1 MYIGLILE
9 EGLIKIFSYSQIH
22 KKKPQQS
29 QNYDQYCLH
38 GRRWW
43 LYFYFHRI
51 IVVKIPISKINEIN
65 DDFQSRYSLPNGIKI
80 IEKKTFG
87 SVCEDINQH

>member
-1 MYIGLILE
+1 MYIGLFLE

-38 GRRWW
+38 GRRW
-43 LYFYFHRI
+43 
-51 IVVKIPISKINEIN
+51 
-65 DDFQSRYSLPNGIKI
+65 
-80 IEKKTFG
+80 
-87 SVCEDINQH
+87 